1 MGIRSVV
8 KWLNLSKWKKT
19 KEKGLHTSSH
29 EGDFVSC
36 DSDPCYVT
44 GNYRQS
50 LGTRLAYE
58 RSLNAFKTQV
68 DMAIRDMT
76 GRCHA
81 EKKAVGPLAPIIGVY
96 DFSWI
101 ANASKLS
108 VADRVL
114 LVDVGGGSGRAA
126 QAICE
131 STDLSLAR
139 RMLGNKEPVI
149 SKVDESGTLPG
160 WTLML
165 IEMHKRT
172 SELP

>member
-29 EGDFVSC
+29 EGDFVGC

-44 GNYRQS
+44 G
-50 LGTRLAYE
+50 
-58 RSLNAFKTQV
+58 V
-68 DMAIRDMT
+68 I
-76 GRCHA
+76 HA
-81 EKKAVGPLAPIIGVY
+81 GNDSVGPLAPITGVY